1 MARCWVVQVALQ
13 LEEELFSLVGCL
25 MRLSIA
31 SVILLAVGWELIQT
45 FLLRAWA
52 VDVRLASKAVVDP
65 NRTRGLSKCHR
76 PAAMV

>member
-1 MARCWVVQVALQ
+1 MARSWVVQVALQ

-45 FLLRAWA
+45 FLLRARA
-52 VDVRLASKAVVDP
+52 VDVRLACKAVIDADGA
-65 NRTRGLSKCHR
+65 RGLSKCHR